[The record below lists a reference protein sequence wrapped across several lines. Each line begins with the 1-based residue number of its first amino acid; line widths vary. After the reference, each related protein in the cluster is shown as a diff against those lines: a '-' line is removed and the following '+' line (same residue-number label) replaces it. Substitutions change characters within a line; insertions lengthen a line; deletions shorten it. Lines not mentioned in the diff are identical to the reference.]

1 MVVSPLFVE
10 TVVTVPTRS
19 ALVQMD
25 EVEGPR
31 WRQSSEDSVS
41 LASSLAEPINLEGQ
55 KLPEGPRSFWNVGK
69 NV

>member
-1 MVVSPLFVE
+1 M
-10 TVVTVPTRS
+10 PTRS

-31 WRQSSEDSVS
+31 LRQSSEDSVS

-55 KLPEGPRSFWNVGK
+55 KLPKVPHPFHPTL
-69 NV
+69 